1 MIASAIFSAEPKDCH
16 DDWKLGRRLEHP
28 PGVGAGVS
36 PALAAAID
44 AARDLAWRPT
54 ANLGAG
60 LRYTERREAYERL
73 CELLPK
79 ARLPTNADDELR
91 FLLAAMRRVATCSFS
106 NRRGEPYYWRRQ
118 QIYELRGCLVVWD
131 RSVQA

>member
-1 MIASAIFSAEPKDCH
+1 M
-16 DDWKLGRRLEHP
+16 
-28 PGVGAGVS
+28 S

-60 LRYTERREAYERL
+60 LRYTERREAHDHL
-73 CELLPK
+73 CELLGRV
-79 ARLPTNADDELR
+79 RLSANASPELR
-91 FLLAAMRRVATCSFS
+91 YLLDAMRRVAGCSFA
-106 NRRGEPYYWRRQ
+106 NRRGEPYYWRKQ

-131 RSVQA
+131 RSVAA

>member
-1 MIASAIFSAEPKDCH
+1 M
-16 DDWKLGRRLEHP
+16 
-28 PGVGAGVS
+28 S

-60 LRYTERREAYERL
+60 IRYAERREAHERL
-73 CELLPK
+73 CALLCGV
-79 ARLPTNADDELR
+79 RLPAGTPDELR
-91 FLLAAMRRVATCSFS
+91 FLLAAMRRVAGCSFA
-106 NRRGEPYYWRRQ
+106 NRRGEPYYWRKQ

-131 RSVQA
+131 RSVVA